1 MTSFRIDAAL
11 ALARRYAAVFRAV
24 WATRDRTSLPQP
36 LSHEVAF
43 LPAHLELLEAPAHP
57 AAHWLIR
64 SIGALAVLAFA
75 VVVFGKLDIVAVAKG
90 KLVPNA
96 EVKIIQPAMTG
107 VVRKIEV
114 DDGQRVVSGQVL
126 MKLDTTQASAD
137 REKASAARIDAAL
150 AAARARALL
159 TAQQAARE
167 PLVESVEGAPPER
180 AQEAQRF
187 AEGIYR
193 EYSDKV
199 ASARAEL
206 AKRGAE
212 LDGTRAEIAK
222 LAATAPLAR
231 ENANHYRDL
240 LVGKYVAQSDYYD
253 KEQAAITQEHEL
265 DAQRSHARELSAG
278 ISEQRAELE
287 SATSQFRRQQ
297 LDELEKATQQLVQSQ
312 NDETKA
318 RTRQALLI
326 LSAPVSG
333 TVQQLAVHTVGGVVT
348 TAQSVMEIVPDDAL
362 EVEATIENKDVGFVS
377 VGQRV
382 AVKVEAFP
390 YTRYGML
397 EGTVVDL
404 SNDAV
409 QDRKL
414 GLAFRAR
421 IKLVSNRM
429 KIDNRWITL
438 TPGMVVTAEI
448 RTGRQSVA
456 QYFLGPLIEG
466 AQESMRER

>member
-1 MTSFRIDAAL
+1 M
-11 ALARRYAAVFRAV
+11 
-24 WATRDRTSLPQP
+24 
-36 LSHEVAF
+36 
-43 LPAHLELLEAPAHP
+43 
-57 AAHWLIR
+57 
-64 SIGALAVLAFA
+64 LAFA